1 MEDDSR
7 QQGPRCSHA
16 GNLRGSAPAESQL
29 LLRWLGLQVVDLSHK
44 SWTCDMCIKINLIT
58 RCSDMFVV
66 NASIFLAGTWSLD
79 QQTIPWN
86 YGTSMATC
94 FVHMQDTAQKFCNLT
109 NLGQLTGWS
118 CIGVFT
124 EATVFQFS
132 LILSALWCGVTLIW
146 SWSFVAIT
154 VLVSAYFHLFSMFA
168 HGPMMYSQRL
178 RCQILLGTQRGC
190 SCLYWQCQRQS
201 TFLNSASWANLQC
214 RKLRCVEVDW
224 RSHCMLSGS
233 LGSDLKL
240 WRLDE
245 SHAVKTVTGSCA
257 LAAKKLICIHLRE
270 IV

>member
-29 LLRWLGLQVVDLSHK
+29 LLRWLGLQVADLSHK

-58 RCSDMFVV
+58 WCCDMFVV
-66 NASIFLAGTWSLD
+66 NTSIFLAGTWSLD

-132 LILSALWCGVTLIW
+132 LILLHSGV
-146 SWSFVAIT
+146 
-154 VLVSAYFHLFSMFA
+154 
-168 HGPMMYSQRL
+168 
-178 RCQILLGTQRGC
+178 
-190 SCLYWQCQRQS
+190 
-201 TFLNSASWANLQC
+201 
-214 RKLRCVEVDW
+214 
-224 RSHCMLSGS
+224 GS
-233 LGSDLKL
+233 LWFGVDLS
-240 WRLDE
+240 WPWPY
-245 SHAVKTVTGSCA
+245 
-257 LAAKKLICIHLRE
+257 
-270 IV
+270 

>member
-1 MEDDSR
+1 M
-7 QQGPRCSHA
+7 QWYVCSKRIHFSCR
-16 GNLRGSAPAESQL
+16 NVVTGSADHTLKLWNFYGNVLSYICRTQLRSSATWLIWDSWRAGLVLGSSQK
-29 LLRWLGLQVVDLSHK
+29 LQFFNSHLS
-44 SWTCDMCIKINLIT
+44 
-58 RCSDMFVV
+58 
-66 NASIFLAGTWSLD
+66 
-79 QQTIPWN
+79 
-86 YGTSMATC
+86 
-94 FVHMQDTAQKFCNLT
+94 
-109 NLGQLTGWS
+109 
-118 CIGVFT
+118 
-124 EATVFQFS
+124 
-132 LILSALWCGVTLIW
+132 LSALWCGVTLIW

-257 LAAKKLICIHLRE
+257 LAAKKLICIHLRK